1 MDINS
6 IENKEEKLVLAKKIA
21 QKVKDGQTIGF
32 GSGSTS
38 YLAAIEI
45 GKLTMEYGYKI
56 TAIPTSNEI
65 EEVCKKYNINVGNL
79 LENDIDWCFDGA
91 DEVDEN
97 NNLLKGAGNALFRE
111 KINILNSHSTTYIL
125 ADKTKFVKKLGE
137 KHMLPIEIF
146 PSATKYVYDQL
157 DKIGIKD
164 AVYKGI
170 TDNNNVMINVKF
182 NDNVILNNELAEKIK
197 LITGVIESGLFMNL
211 NVKIVK

>member
-79 LENDIDWCFDGA
+79 LESDIDWCFDGA

-97 NNLLKGAGNALFRE
+97 KNMIKGMGRAMFKE
-111 KINILNSHSTTYIL
+111 KLNIISSKKTYIL
-125 ADKTKFVKKLGE
+125 VDDSKFVKKLGE
-137 KHMLPIEIF
+137 KHPIPVEVF
-146 PSATKYVYDQL
+146 PSAMKYVSNQL
-157 DKIGIKD
+157 TKLG
-164 AVYKGI
+164 AMETVYRGM
-170 TDNNNVMINVKF
+170 TENNNAILDSKF
-182 NDNVILNNELAEKIK
+182 DNIDENLEKKIK
-197 LITGVIESGLFMNL
+197 QIPGVIESGLFYNYKVEIL
-211 NVKIVK
+211 K

>member
-65 EEVCKKYNINVGNL
+65 EEVCKKYNIKVGNL

-97 NNLLKGAGNALFRE
+97 KNMIKGMGRAMFKE
-111 KINILNSHSTTYIL
+111 KLNIISSKKTYIL
-125 ADKTKFVKKLGE
+125 VDDSKFVKKLGE
-137 KHMLPIEIF
+137 KHPIPVEVF
-146 PSATKYVYDQL
+146 PSAMKYVSNQL
-157 DKIGIKD
+157 TKLG
-164 AVYKGI
+164 AMETVYRGM
-170 TDNNNVMINVKF
+170 TENNNAILDSKF
-182 NDNVILNNELAEKIK
+182 DNIDENLEKKIK
-197 LITGVIESGLFMNL
+197 QIPGVIESGLFYNYKVEIL
-211 NVKIVK
+211 K

>member
-97 NNLLKGAGNALFRE
+97 KNMIKGMGRAMFKEKLNIISSGFIRSKSPINTISIPPTKCEYLAYLLDTPVNLSVVIAII
-111 KINILNSHSTTYIL
+111 KINKSSI
-125 ADKTKFVKKLGE
+125 KK
-137 KHMLPIEIF
+137 K
-146 PSATKYVYDQL
+146 
-157 DKIGIKD
+157 KI
-164 AVYKGI
+164 
-170 TDNNNVMINVKF
+170 
-182 NDNVILNNELAEKIK
+182 
-197 LITGVIESGLFMNL
+197 
-211 NVKIVK
+211 